1 MSGRPPIRHPNQER
15 GFYLDTRGRLLL
27 IAIPKCA
34 STSAIKAT
42 KPTGPDLDRETALV
56 LNKTTPTIAIVRHP
70 WDRLISAFYTNL
82 RDARP
87 LDERIA
93 DHIIGRD
100 PITINSH
107 VRPQSFILRGF
118 RIDHLVIFDRLPAA
132 WEEIRIRFP
141 HVAPIHH
148 CHKGTARPDWRTTSF
163 DWNKLGSIYRGDFGL
178 CRDWSG

>member
-1 MSGRPPIRHPNQER
+1 MISRPPTRQANQER
-15 GFYLDTRGRLLL
+15 GFYLDTRCRLLL

-34 STSAIKAT
+34 SMSAIKAV
-42 KPTGPDLDRETALV
+42 KPTGSDLDRGQALI
-56 LNKTTPTIAIVRHP
+56 LNKMTPTIAIVRHP

-82 RDARP
+82 RDSRP
-87 LDERIA
+87 LDERIS

-132 WEEIRIRFP
+132 WEEMRTRFP
-141 HVAPIHH
+141 HVGELRHS
-148 CHKGTARPDWRTTSF
+148 HKGATRPRWETAF
-163 DWNKLGSIYRGDFGL
+163 DWNKLRTTYEEDFKL